1 MAVMVI
7 KSPSFR
13 RSASSR
19 TVLPLFLSTLTLIG
33 TYTAAVD
40 VTSTLSYTTA
50 TESKNIKKIY
60 ETINDNKAIIAEYN
74 DKFIVIDCYIEGEN
88 LVLLKGNYTIE
99 DLTGVKIKRRKYEM
113 IFTID

>member
-1 MAVMVI
+1 MEKDELRDKLM
-7 KSPSFR
+7 K
-13 RSASSR
+13 
-19 TVLPLFLSTLTLIG
+19 LDSTYMRLWGQAPVARDL
-33 TYTAAVD
+33 
-40 VTSTLSYTTA
+40 
-50 TESKNIKKIY
+50 Y